1 MTDCVQASLHDRLR
15 SRTVDIERLVALRGG
30 KVGAITI
37 TPGRP
42 YSDDL
47 QNYGTCQKQS

>member
-42 YSDDL
+42 YSGR
-47 QNYGTCQKQS
+47 NYSWPPIFR